1 MGEGG
6 HLLTPTGVGES
17 LNSKFFF
24 CAMNMCDQN
33 ERRHIQ
39 EHNNFDI
46 GLHDNLKS
54 LSGMYMN
61 QLP

>member
-1 MGEGG
+1 
-6 HLLTPTGVGES
+6 
-17 LNSKFFF
+17 
-24 CAMNMCDQN
+24 MNMCDQN